1 MGITSGMGLREE
13 LGIEI
18 TDKSDGTARLRM
30 DAQDVHLND
39 GGIVHGGALAT
50 LADCAMGS
58 AVASTLPDGQLFV
71 TVEAKINFLEATEKG
86 GVVAT
91 AKVRRTGK
99 SNTVA
104 EAELVQESTGEV
116 VAFATGTFTIL
127 D

>member
-1 MGITSGMGLREE
+1 MGLREE

-18 TDKSDGTARLRM
+18 GEKGDGTALVRM
-30 DAQDVHLND
+30 QAGDAHLND

-58 AVASTLPDGQLFV
+58 AVATTLPEGQAFV
-71 TVEAKINFLEATEKG
+71 TVEAKVNFLEAAEKG
-86 GVVAT
+86 TLVAT
-91 AKVRRTGK
+91 AKVRRAGK

-104 EAELVQESTGEV
+104 EAELVQESTGEH
-116 VAFATGTFTIL
+116 VAFATATFTIL